1 MSDRDD
7 VEIVEKADDDEKSVG
22 SPRAG
27 KGSFLYMI
35 KRVFSADDDSTE
47 IDGDDDEQEIIR
59 KPVLFDSTKSAEE
72 KPAQQEQTDSSLENE
87 MRKAVPIEPP
97 KEPDPIEEEEFLMIS
112 AFLEG
117 EEYQAPT
124 PEKDNA
130 EYDIQNAYDEE
141 DVVFDVDDENES
153 SDTDKYLLLPENVE
167 NSDEIS
173 NKEQLDKPVEEKTE
187 EEQPEKPVDEIS
199 DKEQLDKLVEEKT
212 EEEQPEKP
220 IDEISD
226 EKQPEKPADEISDEK
241 QPEKPVDEISDEIQS
256 DKPTDEDNKETDE
269 TDDQILTEPLDIP
282 YVDDEEFIIEE
293 ELLFDESGE
302 EEELAAVDEF
312 GGLTFVNA
320 DSGKVPKTKEYGLN
334 DDMSEPLEE
343 ESKSKSEDKPEE
355 EDKDQAAEKR
365 EDDSELDD
373 NSKPEE
379 KTEDKPEDSS
389 KPEEK
394 TEDKPED
401 SSKPEEK
408 TEDKPEDSSK
418 PEEKAEDKPE
428 EKAENKTDEKP
439 ESKPETTKQDDI
451 FVDEFEDI
459 SSTSIKPEPKGVK
472 GAFSKIKKKLV
483 EMWNTKE
490 EPEKTPDDDQ
500 DENDG
505 WVYNTS
511 RSKDTPKAAPI
522 RRPESTQKN
531 DPEAKPET
539 KPEQHKRPELVVL
552 SDNTE
557 KAETETETESKS
569 ESEIKTEKPVVSESQ
584 QQEQHE
590 KAPETVAED
599 QKPILTKTGMQIEVI
614 KNDNVSHS
622 EVDEDEV
629 RGSLNVIK
637 QKASDVLTE
646 EQKREIEE
654 SRRTLKRAEAVE
666 RDSEREKSR
675 LDHEQQVAAE
685 LEFNDYHPEGHNS
698 VKFAV
703 GRFGESVKTE
713 YECIVNYR
721 KMISVS
727 SKEALIDRESD
738 KKPEKPRKTVMP
750 EIGQSEI
757 PELQE
762 AREFE
767 RNHDKIDSIGKRLDY
782 RDERSPEPVEYR
794 SEEDEE
800 YVRDYLNNIRQRD
813 YKTYT
818 VTAALTVAA
827 FLVSCFAGAFTVG
840 KATESL
846 ASSQRTFTLIE
857 LILFA
862 VSAFVNRDLII
873 EGLKPLKQFKTNA
886 DTGAAAAVVA
896 TGIQALIALISP
908 RAFLSQGMNLY
919 ILPVMLV
926 LSVFAVG
933 RYMNSDR
940 MAANFRFMSD
950 PAQKYAGKFFPDP
963 RKVATLL
970 SGTRSDKTELSY
982 QKKATF
988 LNHFVRISRTEDP
1001 GDKLSSRFSLP
1012 SIIAAVLVAL
1022 IGGIAAK
1029 SFFDG
1034 WSVLC
1039 VMLCVG
1045 IPIGSRVLASVPMHT
1060 LSKNSL
1066 LNKSMISSYFA
1077 VETFSESAAVM
1088 IDAKDLYPEGSIQ
1101 MEDFKALDPYRWQ
1114 DGLYA
1119 AAAVTMAVGGAMTG
1133 VFDGMIKKSNRA
1145 NIPVAENV
1153 IIEDGKGIIGT
1164 VKNDRV
1170 FVGNAKLLRAH
1181 GILAPDETE
1190 EEQFR
1195 QNGDEPV
1202 YIAINTTLV
1211 GVILVRYTAN
1221 RRVADVL
1228 KHMESADMSLL
1239 VRTTDPN
1246 ITAERI
1252 ARDFRINVKCV
1263 KVLETKNSNF
1273 IRNEMVGKEKTAPAF
1288 VATRGGVMSFGLAVS
1303 ECIRMKR
1310 NVSLSLAVEI
1320 VGALLRIFIIGII
1333 IIFAGVHY
1341 LGAIKLSILSLAWV
1355 WAVLAAPKIVKFF
1368 SKEH

>member
-1 MSDRDD
+1 M
-7 VEIVEKADDDEKSVG
+7 
-22 SPRAG
+22 
-27 KGSFLYMI
+27 
-35 KRVFSADDDSTE
+35 
-47 IDGDDDEQEIIR
+47 
-59 KPVLFDSTKSAEE
+59 
-72 KPAQQEQTDSSLENE
+72 
-87 MRKAVPIEPP
+87 
-97 KEPDPIEEEEFLMIS
+97 
-112 AFLEG
+112 
-117 EEYQAPT
+117 
-124 PEKDNA
+124 
-130 EYDIQNAYDEE
+130 
-141 DVVFDVDDENES
+141 
-153 SDTDKYLLLPENVE
+153 
-167 NSDEIS
+167 
-173 NKEQLDKPVEEKTE
+173 
-187 EEQPEKPVDEIS
+187 
-199 DKEQLDKLVEEKT
+199 
-212 EEEQPEKP
+212 
-220 IDEISD
+220 
-226 EKQPEKPADEISDEK
+226 
-241 QPEKPVDEISDEIQS
+241 
-256 DKPTDEDNKETDE
+256 
-269 TDDQILTEPLDIP
+269 TEPLDIP

-365 EDDSELDD
+365 EDDSELEYKADEKSDD